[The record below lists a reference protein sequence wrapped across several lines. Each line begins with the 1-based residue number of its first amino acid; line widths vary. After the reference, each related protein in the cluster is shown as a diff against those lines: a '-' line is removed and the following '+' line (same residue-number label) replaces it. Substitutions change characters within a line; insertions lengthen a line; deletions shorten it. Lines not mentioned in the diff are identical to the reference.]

1 MLAESY
7 DISADGTV
15 YTFHIRQGVKFHNG
29 DGLTPSDVAYSFQRG
44 LLQGGGVSPQW
55 LLAEPFYGVGNQDVT
70 ALIDPALADDREN
83 LLKADPAK
91 LTAACE
97 QTKAVIVADDAAGT
111 VTMTLAQPWG
121 PFLATI
127 AQSWGSIMDQ
137 KWVAANNGWDGSCDT
152 WANFYAMQSAD
163 DPVGKIMNGT
173 GPFMLDHWT
182 QGTEIVL
189 TRNDTYWGDPAKLER
204 AVIQIIPEWGTRF
217 AELQAGDADVV
228 DVPVENRSQADAL
241 VGVFQVYDATTGAY
255 GPEQTLCSI
264 DETKT
269 GVDKFVACAA
279 GETGTGGP
287 LRMRIGQPGIAMDV
301 LLFNFDIR

>member
-1 MLAESY
+1 MEM
-7 DISADGTV
+7 
-15 YTFHIRQGVKFHNG
+15 
-29 DGLTPSDVAYSFQRG
+29 TPSDVAYSFQRG

-97 QTKAVIVADDAAGT
+97 QTKAAIVADDAAGT

-137 KWVAANNGWDGSCDT
+137 KWVADNGGWDGSCDT
-152 WANFYAMQSAD
+152 WANFYAMQAAD
-163 DPVGKIMNGT
+163 DPIGKIMNGT
-173 GPFMLDHWT
+173 GPFALEHWT

-189 TRNDTYWGDPAKLER
+189 TRNDAYWGEPAALER
-204 AVIQIIPEWGTRF
+204 AVVQIIPEWGTRF

-241 VGVFQVYDATTGAY
+241 VSVFQVYDETTGTY
-255 GPEQTLCSI
+255 GPEQALCSI
-264 DETKT
+264 DETQT
-269 GVDKFVACAA
+269 GAAKFIACAA
-279 GETGTGGP
+279 GETAPANKP
-287 LRMRIGQPGIAMDV
+287 LRMRIGQPGINMDV
-301 LLFNFDIR
+301 LLFNFGIR